1 MEIAASLDIDS
12 IDALMEKLDAT
23 RRAGGSIYIMGNG
36 GSAATA
42 SHFVNDFNKGASE
55 SMDPRFRFYCLND
68 NTSTIMA
75 IANDASYD
83 DIFEF
88 QLKNYLRDG
97 DLVIGISGGG
107 NSLNVVK
114 AIAYAK
120 ARAVA
125 TAAIV
130 GFDGGKLAKIADLV
144 VHVRSN
150 NMQHVEDMHMILDHL
165 MMSIMRDEKD
175 R

>member
-1 MEIAASLDIDS
+1 
-12 IDALMEKLDAT
+12 
-23 RRAGGSIYIMGNG
+23 
-36 GSAATA
+36 
-42 SHFVNDFNKGASE
+42 
-55 SMDPRFRFYCLND
+55 
-68 NTSTIMA
+68 MA